1 MLISTKA
8 RNFPL
13 GWPTPGRIQWLPKVS
28 NRNEVVFCGCGS
40 GKAIDMWWWWR
51 ENKSVVV
58 VGVVAMEGQGQ
69 IYGRVQGVPKPSP
82 PPP

>member
-28 NRNEVVFCGCGS
+28 NRNEVVLCGCGS
-40 GKAIDMWWWWR
+40 GKAIDMWWWWWR

-69 IYGRVQGVPKPSP
+69 I
-82 PPP
+82 